1 MCLYFLNY
9 LCWVFPVDFK
19 LSGENVIYNG
29 TLYSD
34 SRELFRRL
42 YEDHKFLGDKY
53 YNTRCICN
61 IKKLSEVCQDED
73 DFICKARREIALIA
87 FYLGFEVRI
96 KRIFLVMDDELND
109 WYYYLVVSDVN
120 KLRLIVLKYVT
131 DTYKRL
137 LNIPDLVSIMKS
149 FVERHRD
156 EFIKR
161 FEQQQPEL
169 AEILKELDWPNERDK
184 FFGGD
189 SEFKQELLERLN
201 AKGKGHLLEHFLG
214 KDLGL

>member
-1 MCLYFLNY
+1 MCPYFLNY
-9 LCWVFPVDFK
+9 LLWVFPVDLK
-19 LSGENVIYNG
+19 LPGEDAIYNG
-29 TLYSD
+29 ALYSD
-34 SRELFRRL
+34 SRDLFRKL
-42 YEDHKFLGDKY
+42 YEDNKFLGEEY
-53 YNTRCICN
+53 YRARSVENVM
-61 IKKLSEVCQDED
+61 KLSEVCQDED
-73 DFICKARREIALIA
+73 DFICKAQREIALVA

-109 WYYYLVVSDVN
+109 WYYFLVVNDIN
-120 KLRLIVLKYVT
+120 GLKRIVLKYVT

-137 LNIPDLVSIMKS
+137 LATSYLVGIMKS

-169 AEILKELDWPNERDK
+169 AEILKELDWPTERDK
-184 FFGGD
+184 FFRD
-189 SEFKQELLERLN
+189 DAEFKKVLLERLN
-201 AKGKGHLLEHFLG
+201 SKGKGHLLEHFLG